1 MNRIVTSTNDDGV
14 NWQYL
19 RLADVYLMAAE
30 AINELE
36 GATAAAP
43 YLKPILDRALPAAKV
58 TAYMSAATAS
68 KTAFFNAIV
77 DQRAFE
83 LAGEM
88 LRKADLIRWN
98 LLSSKLAEAKQ
109 KMIDLR
115 TRTGAYA
122 DLPKKIYYTY
132 EEDGET
138 LKFYGLNHG
147 DTDEAGAMLT
157 GWDSTDWITETKLED
172 KTVNAL
178 YTQDPDQNQFWP
190 IWQTFIDS
198 SNGMLTND

>member
-1 MNRIVTSTNDDGV
+1 MQDLWQSVADSFAAIHIITPSLGV
-14 NWQYL
+14 YVAL
-19 RLADVYLMAAE
+19 
-30 AINELE
+30 
-36 GATAAAP
+36 
-43 YLKPILDRALPAAKV
+43 ILSVGLLLC
-58 TAYMSAATAS
+58 SAFVSAS
-68 KTAFFNAIV
+68 ETAFFNASV

-172 KTVNAL
+172 KTLNAL
-178 YTQDPDQNQFWP
+178 
-190 IWQTFIDS
+190 
-198 SNGMLTND
+198 

>member
-1 MNRIVTSTNDDGV
+1 
-14 NWQYL
+14 
-19 RLADVYLMAAE
+19 
-30 AINELE
+30 
-36 GATAAAP
+36 
-43 YLKPILDRALPAAKV
+43 
-58 TAYMSAATAS
+58 
-68 KTAFFNAIV
+68 
-77 DQRAFE
+77 
-83 LAGEM
+83 
-88 LRKADLIRWN
+88 
-98 LLSSKLAEAKQ
+98 
-109 KMIDLR
+109 MIDLR

-138 LKFYGLNHG
+138 QKFYGLNHG